1 MMAIE
6 PVSGA
11 LNASTISAILN
22 LVCPDCGG
30 SMMAFR
36 CLGKCCKDWRAEWDA
51 AVEAAEKS
59 DATIHPETVR
69 PSRHLFVLDRRR
81 H

>member
-51 AVEAAEKS
+51 QSRRLRNAMPRS
-59 DATIHPETVR
+59 IRR
-69 PSRHLFVLDRRR
+69 P
-81 H
+81 